1 MNQNSQNREQ
11 FNEESSKPI
20 KKKTNSIFKLVLI
33 LLILGGGLATV
44 GLGMGANISETRAP
58 KLLGIT
64 VHSNTGRDTATLEVS
79 KDFATSNGEI
89 KYLENLNLESFD
101 KIKSDSIY
109 MDVKIIQADNYGI
122 KISYNQKQGEYTYKV
137 ENDTLKI
144 RNENKT
150 TININSKNFVDDYIT
165 IYVPENIAFKEIDID
180 NISGNIFLENIIS
193 DKLRTNSTSA
203 DINLYN
209 IKSDELNISSVSGNI
224 FTDEINSEIINC
236 KTTSGIIEFG
246 DTTNFS
252 KSKDKS
258 KFDINSV
265 SGDISIV
272 NSDLQNVD
280 LKTTSGKIKIDSSK
294 IEKLTAN
301 SVSGSIE
308 ADEEFLDAISLK
320 STSGKIIL
328 NTLIEKSEYN
338 YDISSTSG
346 SINIDG
352 TKYKKN
358 VTQNNGKDSSNK
370 IKITTTS
377 GNIELDF

>member
-1 MNQNSQNREQ
+1 MNQNSQNREP

-44 GLGMGANISETRAP
+44 GLGMGAKTSETRVP
-58 KLLGIT
+58 KLLGIS
-64 VHSNTGRDTATLEVS
+64 VHSNTGGDRAELEVS
-79 KDFATSNGEI
+79 KNFATSNGEI

-101 KIKSDSIY
+101 KIKSDSIH

-122 KISYNQKQGEYTYKV
+122 EISYNQKQGEYTYKV

-165 IYVPENIAFKEIDID
+165 IYVPENSAFKEIDID
-180 NISGNIFLENIIS
+180 NISGHIFLENIIS

-224 FTDEINSEIINC
+224 YTDLINSERINC
-236 KTTSGIIEFG
+236 NTTSGTIEFG
-246 DTTNFS
+246 EANNYS
-252 KSKDKS
+252 KSKDKN

-265 SGDISIV
+265 SGDISIG
-272 NSDLQNVD
+272 NSNLQNVGI
-280 LKTTSGKIKIDSSK
+280 KTTSGKIQIDSSK

-320 STSGKIIL
+320 STSGKIVL

-358 VTQNNGKDSSNK
+358 VTQNNGENSSNN